1 MLILGYKLDA
11 FVIIQNPNIVVQE
24 MQLKLVVVKIEL
36 QSKWAVSPVQS
47 EVNDVGNH
55 NNKVDYDWNIF

>member
-11 FVIIQNPNIVVQE
+11 FVIIQNANIVVQE

-55 NNKVDYDWNIF
+55 NNKVDYD